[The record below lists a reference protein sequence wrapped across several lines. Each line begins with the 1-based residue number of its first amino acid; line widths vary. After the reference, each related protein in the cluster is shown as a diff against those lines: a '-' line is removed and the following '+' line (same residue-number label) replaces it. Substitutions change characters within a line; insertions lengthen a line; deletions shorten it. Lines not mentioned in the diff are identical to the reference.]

1 LAFTIATTFACG
13 AYFLTTDKLCNNKH
27 RNGETGGIKLA
38 WIGQYTRFEN
48 LALDSMAQYTPD
60 DAMIDAAYANSAVN
74 FDTEEF

>member
-1 LAFTIATTFACG
+1 LSECEEVGKADLQIA
-13 AYFLTTDKLCNNKH
+13 KH

-60 DAMIDAAYANSAVN
+60 DAMIDAAQWQFKSSACCNSSR
-74 FDTEEF
+74 E

>member
-13 AYFLTTDKLCNNKH
+13 A
-27 RNGETGGIKLA
+27 
-38 WIGQYTRFEN
+38 TRFEN

>member
-1 LAFTIATTFACG
+1 VCV
-13 AYFLTTDKLCNNKH
+13 
-27 RNGETGGIKLA
+27 GIDTPSQKNA
-38 WIGQYTRFEN
+38 YTRFEN